1 MNWRLEFFSAWVL
14 ISIVW
19 VIGWAFI
26 FLPGVENKIA
36 IARLSDAALVA
47 RLSECTKKKYDSS
60 CLERLSQDV
69 RTVTQWG
76 GGDNPTEQAFRITRA
91 LLPELGILFI
101 PPLGLLLLGA
111 GVAWVLG
118 GFTKHKPAPPK

>member
-1 MNWRLEFFSAWVL
+1 MNWRLGFFRAWVL

-47 RLSECTKKKYDSS
+47 RLSECTKKKSDD

-91 LLPELGILFI
+91 FLPELGFLFI
-101 PPLGLLLLGA
+101 PPLCLLLLGA
-111 GVAWVLG
+111 GIGWVLG
-118 GFTKHKPAPPK
+118 GFIKRKPAPPL

>member
-1 MNWRLEFFSAWVL
+1 MNWRLGFFRAWVL

-26 FLPGVENKIA
+26 SLPGVENKIA
-36 IARLSDAALVA
+36 IAGWGDAALGA
-47 RLSECTKKKYDSS
+47 RRSECTKKKSDD

-76 GGDNPTEQAFRITRA
+76 GGDNPTEQAFRIPRA
-91 LLPELGILFI
+91 FLPELGFLPI
-101 PPLGLLLLGA
+101 PPLCLLLLG
-111 GVAWVLG
+111 
-118 GFTKHKPAPPK
+118 